1 MTAVTIDIRHK
12 RHGKRTVLEH
22 LHIGLAGGQFTC
34 LVGPSGCGKTT
45 LLNLV
50 AGLDHQFEGDI
61 RLARSGLP
69 PRIGYMFQEPRLLP
83 WRTVAENLHL
93 ALPATTDPEL
103 VETLMS
109 RVGLVD
115 VQHQYPGQLSLGMRR
130 RVALV
135 RAFAVVPDLLLMD
148 EPLVSL
154 DAPTA
159 RKIREL
165 LLQLWQER
173 PHTVLYV
180 THDLREAVELADR
193 LIFLSPPPC
202 RIVRD
207 SLVPLARTERNPAR
221 IEALHQSLRQ
231 DFPELAGLL

>member
-1 MTAVTIDIRHK
+1 
-12 RHGKRTVLEH
+12 
-22 LHIGLAGGQFTC
+22 
-34 LVGPSGCGKTT
+34 
-45 LLNLV
+45 
-50 AGLDHQFEGDI
+50 
-61 RLARSGLP
+61 
-69 PRIGYMFQEPRLLP
+69 MFQEPRLLP

-173 PHTVLYV
+173 P
-180 THDLREAVELADR
+180 A
-193 LIFLSPPPC
+193 
-202 RIVRD
+202 
-207 SLVPLARTERNPAR
+207 
-221 IEALHQSLRQ
+221 
-231 DFPELAGLL
+231 